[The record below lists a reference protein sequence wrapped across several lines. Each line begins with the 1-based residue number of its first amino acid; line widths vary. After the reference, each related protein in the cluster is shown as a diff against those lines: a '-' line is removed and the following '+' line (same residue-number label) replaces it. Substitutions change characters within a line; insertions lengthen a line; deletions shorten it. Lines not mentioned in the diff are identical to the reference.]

1 MNPQQRRDLYLQE
14 MGLGQ
19 RWLLRSRDGQ
29 GVSGTEPNIDE
40 SINAKVDAE
49 VGAEVGAEVDVVA
62 ATADWM
68 LVGAAEHAGSSP
80 DGDAFPGPAGKLL
93 DAMLA
98 AIDLQRHRN
107 VRVAACNHMINK
119 EILQVGSRLV
129 LAMGESAAQTLL
141 ATDADIDSL
150 RGRVHRYQELALIV
164 TYHPADLLRMPADK
178 AKAWE
183 DLLLARRTML
193 DLLR

>member
-29 GVSGTEPNIDE
+29 GVSGTEPNTGE
-40 SINAKVDAE
+40 SINAKVD
-49 VGAEVGAEVDVVA
+49 AEVGAEVDVVA

-98 AIDLQRHRN
+98 AIDLQRHQN
-107 VRVAACNHMINK
+107 VLLAACNHLINK
-119 EILQVGSRLV
+119 EILQGGSRLV

-141 ATDADIDSL
+141 ASDAGFDSL

-193 DLLR
+193 GLLR

>member
-29 GVSGTEPNIDE
+29 GVSGTEPNTGE
-40 SINAKVDAE
+40 SINAKVDAD
-49 VGAEVGAEVDVVA
+49 AEVNVVA

-68 LVGAAEHAGSSP
+68 LGGAAEHAGSSP

-98 AIDLQRHRN
+98 AIDLQRHQN
-107 VRVAACNHMINK
+107 VRLAACNHLINK
-119 EILQVGSRLV
+119 EILQGGSRLV

-141 ATDADIDSL
+141 ATDAGIDSL

-193 DLLR
+193 GLLR

>member
-29 GVSGTEPNIDE
+29 GVSGTEPITGE
-40 SINAKVDAE
+40 SINAKVD
-49 VGAEVGAEVDVVA
+49 AEVGAEVDVVA

-98 AIDLQRHRN
+98 AIDLQRHQN
-107 VRVAACNHMINK
+107 VRLAACNHLINK
-119 EILQVGSRLV
+119 EILQGGSRLV

-141 ATDADIDSL
+141 ATDAGIDSL

-193 DLLR
+193 GLLR

>member
-29 GVSGTEPNIDE
+29 GVSGTEPNTGE
-40 SINAKVDAE
+40 SINAKVD
-49 VGAEVGAEVDVVA
+49 AEVGAEVDVVA

-98 AIDLQRHRN
+98 AIDLQRHQN
-107 VRVAACNHMINK
+107 VRLSACNHLINK
-119 EILQVGSRLV
+119 EILQGGSRLV

-141 ATDADIDSL
+141 ATDAGIDSL

-193 DLLR
+193 GLLR

>member
-29 GVSGTEPNIDE
+29 GVSGTEPNTGE
-40 SINAKVDAE
+40 SINAKVD
-49 VGAEVGAEVDVVA
+49 AEVGAEVDVVA

-68 LVGAAEHAGSSP
+68 LVGAAEHAVGSP

-98 AIDLQRHRN
+98 AIHLQRHQN
-107 VRVAACNHMINK
+107 VRLAACNHLINK
-119 EILQVGSRLV
+119 EILQCGSRLV

-141 ATDADIDSL
+141 ATDAGIDSL

>member
-29 GVSGTEPNIDE
+29 GVSGTERNTDE
-40 SINAKVDAE
+40 SINAKVD
-49 VGAEVGAEVDVVA
+49 AEVGAEVDVVA

-98 AIDLQRHRN
+98 AIDLQRHQN
-107 VRVAACNHMINK
+107 VRLAACNHLINK
-119 EILQVGSRLV
+119 EILRGGSRLV

-141 ATDADIDSL
+141 ATDAGIDSL

>member
-29 GVSGTEPNIDE
+29 GVSGTEPNTGE

-49 VGAEVGAEVDVVA
+49 GGTEVDVVA

-98 AIDLQRHRN
+98 AIDLQRHQN
-107 VRVAACNHMINK
+107 VRLAACNHLINK
-119 EILQVGSRLV
+119 EIFQGGSRLV
-129 LAMGESAAQTLL
+129 LAMGESAAQMLL
-141 ATDADIDSL
+141 ATDAGIDSL

-193 DLLR
+193 GLLR

>member
-19 RWLLRSRDGQ
+19 RWLLRSRGGQ
-29 GVSGTEPNIDE
+29 GVSGTEPNTGE
-40 SINAKVDAE
+40 SINAKVD
-49 VGAEVGAEVDVVA
+49 AEVGAEVDVVA

-98 AIDLQRHRN
+98 AIDLQRHQN
-107 VRVAACNHMINK
+107 VRLAACNHLINK
-119 EILQVGSRLV
+119 EILQGGSRLV

-141 ATDADIDSL
+141 ATDAGIDSL

-193 DLLR
+193 GLLR